1 MIQQCA
7 AIEFYWRHLYPD
19 ARFLKDPKPNIEI
32 KSKDYNV
39 KALVYNIICKTIH
52 HYWYPDLSLKRK
64 KKQLLGSKK
73 FTKHTPRLNGWSVLS
88 TSYLTELFFA
98 ILFLVFIFLK
108 RTIVFWLTIMCDR
121 NTFWWLILRIVHYT
135 GFLDPK
141 FKTFS
146 RLNFFQ
152 NMNLFFQTQGYQIGD
167 QKRP

>member
-64 KKQLLGSKK
+64 KNQLLGSKK
-73 FTKHTPRLNGWSVLS
+73 FLKHTPRLNGWSVLS
-88 TSYLTELFFA
+88 TSYLTEFFLLFYKFSCIHIFKENYG
-98 ILFLVFIFLK
+98 ILVNYY
-108 RTIVFWLTIMCDR
+108 VW
-121 NTFWWLILRIVHYT
+121 
-135 GFLDPK
+135 
-141 FKTFS
+141 S
-146 RLNFFQ
+146 
-152 NMNLFFQTQGYQIGD
+152 
-167 QKRP
+167 

>member
-1 MIQQCA
+1 MPVFWKTQSQI
-7 AIEFYWRHLYPD
+7 
-19 ARFLKDPKPNIEI
+19 LKL

-39 KALVYNIICKTIH
+39 KALVYNIICKPIH

-88 TSYLTELFFA
+88 TSYLTEFFFCYF
-98 ILFLVFIFLK
+98 INFLVFIFLK

-121 NTFWWLILRIVHYT
+121 NTWWLIIRIVHYT

>member
-1 MIQQCA
+1 M
-7 AIEFYWRHLYPD
+7 PD
-19 ARFLKDPKPNIEI
+19 FWKTQSQILKL

-39 KALVYNIICKTIH
+39 KALVYNIIGKTIH